1 MSSSSSDHTP
11 VNSPV
16 ITFAL
21 IAIIAVFEFLGLIAG
36 QTHG

>member
-1 MSSSSSDHTP
+1 MSDDTRP

-21 IAIIAVFEFLGLIAG
+21 IAIIAVFEILGLIAG